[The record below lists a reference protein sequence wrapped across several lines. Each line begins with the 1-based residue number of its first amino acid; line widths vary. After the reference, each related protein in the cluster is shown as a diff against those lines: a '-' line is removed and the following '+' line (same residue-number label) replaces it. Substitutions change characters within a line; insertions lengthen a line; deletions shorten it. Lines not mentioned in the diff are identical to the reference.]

1 MEEEVE
7 SKIFYK
13 KNYENI
19 KLLDSEAENYAK
31 ELRKKYQ
38 DVIVTKE
45 YIHGDDILVR
55 ATTIRQRYRNEQ
67 IREREK
73 ERIRNREKSRGGR
86 SRSR

>member
-1 MEEEVE
+1 MEEEIE

-13 KNYENI
+13 KNYENVK
-19 KLLDSEAENYAK
+19 KLEIEAENYAK

-67 IREREK
+67 IRDRER
-73 ERIRNREKSRGGR
+73 ERIRQRERTRGGR
-86 SRSR
+86 GRSR